1 MRIIEFCI
9 QRKLDLSVQI
19 ESKRQLLIKKIVFK
33 KVKLDETKYIKLEMY
48 DGNND
53 TREKLIFFIT
63 KKVQCI
69 FFNLKTYFVKNIDV
83 NIFDIKFLANLNQI

>member
-1 MRIIEFCI
+1 
-9 QRKLDLSVQI
+9 
-19 ESKRQLLIKKIVFK
+19 
-33 KVKLDETKYIKLEMY
+33 MY

-83 NIFDIKFLANLNQI
+83 NIFDIKFLAN

>member
-1 MRIIEFCI
+1 
-9 QRKLDLSVQI
+9 
-19 ESKRQLLIKKIVFK
+19 
-33 KVKLDETKYIKLEMY
+33 MY

-69 FFNLKTYFVKNIDV
+69 FFFNLKTYFVKNIDV
-83 NIFDIKFLANLNQI
+83 NIFDIKFLAK